1 MKSKLLFAAAT
12 AAALLTFGC
21 SRNNDDTGVKTFH
34 YDIADYNVSDVE
46 YEEIPFSRKFIHAHS
61 FYVYADSILVVV
73 NSNSADNFIEFHN
86 INTKECITKCL
97 RKGNG
102 PNEII
107 NCHAY
112 LYGDKL
118 VADDFVKGRF
128 VSIDMDRIA
137 KEGENYKL
145 EDLKQYQG
153 NFEAITVY
161 PIDSEKILLMN
172 PFCFESRQLG
182 IDNKEPR
189 FYYNERKFR
198 NGLAQTY
205 NIAQGYMQIN
215 HTDSLIVF
223 ASSAEPLMELYDF
236 NLDCLKKVTGPTD
249 MKVTYHKKLAFKKH
263 VAYSYMS
270 LATDDENIYALY
282 VGNQKD
288 NAVEKPKPY
297 THILR
302 YDWDCVLHDVA
313 IVPLRLNDISRTS
326 DQNTFYVSGYDE
338 DGVKVLYKLTCTSWN
353 D

>member
-1 MKSKLLFAAAT
+1 MKYKLFAAAI
-12 AAALLTFGC
+12 AAALISGC
-21 SRNNDDTGVKTFH
+21 SQDSDNTGGVKTFH

-118 VADDFVKGRF
+118 VVDDFVKSRF
-128 VSIDMDRIA
+128 VSIDMDRLA
-137 KEGENYKL
+137 EEGAEYKL
-145 EDLKQYQG
+145 EDLSQYQG
-153 NFEAITVY
+153 NFEAVTVY
-161 PIDSEKILLMN
+161 PTDSGKLLMMN
-172 PFCFESRQLG
+172 PYCFESKQLK

-198 NGLAQTY
+198 DGLAQTY

-215 HTDSLIVF
+215 HRDSLIVF
-223 ASSAEPLMELYDF
+223 ASFAEPLMELYDF
-236 NLDCLKKVTGPTD
+236 NLNCLKKVTGPTD
-249 MKVTYHKKLAFKKH
+249 MKVTYHKNLAFKNH

-270 LATDDENIYALY
+270 LAADDVNIYALY

-288 NAVEKPKPY
+288 NAIEKPKPY

-313 IVPLRLNDISRTS
+313 IAPLRLNAISETS
-326 DQNTFYVSGYDE
+326 DENTFYASGYDK
-338 DGVKVLYKLTCTSWN
+338 DGIKVLYKLTCTSWN